1 MPAGF
6 THLKFTLFVEF
17 DYRCWRN
24 VTRILQIR
32 GHVIRRKTIAPL
44 RERFF
49 RTLYRWKENWA
60 EYETFIRTIPLL
72 ERNAAVRA
80 NVSFLSEEN
89 FVFSFHSEVFIKMRK
104 LYGSENKLRPLSVL
118 VGHVSY
124 IKLAVVK
131 RDNIKFDWDCILRVQ
146 VRSESNLN

>member
-1 MPAGF
+1 M
-6 THLKFTLFVEF
+6 
-17 DYRCWRN
+17 
-24 VTRILQIR
+24 TRILQIR

-49 RTLYRWKENWA
+49 RTLYRGKENWA

-131 RDNIKFDWDCILRVQ
+131 RDNIKFD
-146 VRSESNLN
+146 